1 MFDEKVIMARLKKGE
16 NAEAIANEFAEVL
29 NKANKEYTEAKKA
42 EAEAEKIQKQK
53 VSELQTI
60 LDECSAWCTKYYG
73 TSDALSD
80 ELFGLGSAEELVKEL
95 DGLHKFVNKANVK
108 VLDADEAIREFLNL
122 MKW

>member
-1 MFDEKVIMARLKKGE
+1 MLDEKVIMARLKKGE
-16 NAEAIANEFAEVL
+16 SIDAIANECAEML

-60 LDECSAWCTKYYG
+60 LDECSAWCTRYYG

-80 ELFGLGSAEELVKEL
+80 ELFGLGSAEDLVREL
-95 DGLHKFVNKANVK
+95 DGLHNFVNKANVK
-108 VLDADEAIREFLNL
+108 VLDADEAIKEFLNL